1 MINRTRRSF
10 AQRANR
16 LPAGLLARTGIDPN
30 YLTAAGLLLACA
42 VGWVLAAGY
51 LFLGGFLVL
60 LSGAFDLLD
69 GAVARA
75 SGRTTKFGALLDST
89 FDRLSEGAI
98 FVGLLAYY
106 ADSGSYLEIILVG
119 AAIIGSMATSYVRAR
134 AESLGIDCEVG
145 IFTRPERVVVL
156 AIGLIFYPVY
166 NPILVISLWVLAIL
180 ANVIAFQRLLYVWQR
195 TREAQ

>member
-1 MINRTRRSF
+1 VINRTRRSF

-16 LPAGLLARTGIDPN
+16 VPASLLARTGIDPN
-30 YLTAAGLLLACA
+30 YLTVAGLLLACV

-119 AAIIGSMATSYVRAR
+119 AAIVGSMATSYVRAR
-134 AESLGIDCEVG
+134 AEGLGIDCEVG

-180 ANVIAFQRLLYVWQR
+180 ANAIAFQRLLYVWQR
-195 TREAQ
+195 TR